1 MYQRVNAEDLRQQL
15 IAKERGDH
23 FSYRGLEALVG
34 YLESYEEETGE
45 QIEADV
51 VAFCIDWTEY
61 KTAQEAAN
69 DIAGG
74 PVEGDPE
81 QYLMST
87 TTVIHFDGGILI
99 ENLF

>member
-15 IAKERGDH
+15 ISKERGDH
-23 FSYRGLEALVG
+23 FSYRGLNALVG

-51 VAFCIDWTEY
+51 VALCIDWTEY
-61 KTAQEAAN
+61 KTAQEAAD

-74 PVEGDPE
+74 PVDGDPE
-81 QYLMST
+81 QYIMSHG
-87 TTVIHFDGGILI
+87 VLIPFEGGVLVGD
-99 ENLF
+99 L